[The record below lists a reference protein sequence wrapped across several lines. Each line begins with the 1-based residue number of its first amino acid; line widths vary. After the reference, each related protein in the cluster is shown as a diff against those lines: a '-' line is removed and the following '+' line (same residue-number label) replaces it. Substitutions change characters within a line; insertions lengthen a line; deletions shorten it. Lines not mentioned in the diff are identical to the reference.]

1 MPPCFLCMVNELP
14 PRFLFYKNEGT
25 AEDRG
30 KKISLARFQSV
41 KFRCNTAWKT
51 VACML
56 VLWKNAL
63 ITSLLLRRF
72 VFRKVELRRATGD
85 EPQGTMGRVQTA
97 GEARCLLRAFLRAH
111 ISIERE
117 TSG

>member
-1 MPPCFLCMVNELP
+1 MKAQ
-14 PRFLFYKNEGT
+14 RKIQK
-25 AEDRG
+25 

-63 ITSLLLRRF
+63 ITNLLLRRF

-85 EPQGTMGRVQTA
+85 ERQGTMGRVQTA

-117 TSG
+117 TSGYEAALITVWLLSKLYSR